1 MMHSG
6 GALVSRPIIAL
17 LALIAACPSVLA
29 QTRPPNVL
37 IIVGDDH
44 SYDVLGAY
52 GSKLAHTPSLD
63 RLAAQGVRFDRA
75 YCNTPICSPSRQSF
89 LCGRY
94 PQTVGVTLLS
104 HALDD
109 SAYTLAHRLREAGY
123 RTGAFGKMHFNSN
136 RSHGFEVFKPESA
149 YHAWD
154 RSHPHRPLPEGLQ
167 ILPPVFRPFQDPARV
182 WLNGINVPFGRYDD
196 DMPGTWYARQAID
209 FIKDNK
215 DRPFFAQIGFNEPH
229 SPFWFPVDFKD
240 RFRPADMTV
249 PKPGPED
256 AGQIPKVFADLT
268 YADKQGIIASYY
280 TSAAFLDS
288 NVGRVLAAIDS
299 LGLAD
304 NTLVIYLGDNGYH
317 LGQHGRFEKHCFF
330 DRAVRVPLVMRLPGR
345 IKPGSTAAL
354 VEFVDLVPTVLDYLG
369 LPADPKTPPPRDLHG
384 HSLRPIVEARRDKV
398 RDAVFS
404 EYRHTEE
411 AMVRTDR
418 YKLIYRTI
426 RALTDWYEPV
436 QPPTGRGVRLYD
448 EINDPEEMH
457 DIAADPANAGVVSD
471 LLDRLAAF
479 YHRFPPRGE
488 TPPQNLSREDFLDWA
503 IAQRNPLTAPA
514 K

>member
-1 MMHSG
+1 
-6 GALVSRPIIAL
+6 VSRPIIAL

-44 SYDVLGAY
+44 TCDGLGAY

-75 YCNTPICSPSRQSF
+75 YCNAPICTPSRQSF

-94 PQTVGVTLLS
+94 PQAVGVTLLT

-109 SAYTLAHRLREAGY
+109 DAFTLADRLYYAGY

-149 YHAWD
+149 WHAWD
-154 RSHPHRPLPEGLQ
+154 ASNPHRPLPGDTAV
-167 ILPPVFRPFQDPARV
+167 LPRWQPFKDPARI
-182 WLNGINVPFGRYDD
+182 WLNGMNLPFGRYDD
-196 DMPGTWYARQAID
+196 EMPGTWYARQAIE
-209 FIKDNK
+209 FMTASK

-229 SPFWFPVDFKD
+229 SPFWFPVDAKD
-240 RFRPADMTV
+240 RFKPADMPV

-256 AGQIPKVFADLT
+256 TGQIPKVFADLT
-268 YADKQGIIASYY
+268 DADKQGIIASYY
-280 TSAAFLDS
+280 TSAAFLDV
-288 NVGRVLAAIDS
+288 NVGRVLAALDS

-330 DRAVRVPLVMRLPGR
+330 ERAVRVPLIMRLPGR
-345 IKPGSTAAL
+345 IKPGVTTPAL
-354 VEFVDLVPTVLDYLG
+354 VEFVDVVPTVLDYLG
-369 LPADPKTPPPRDLHG
+369 LPADRSAPPPRDLHG
-384 HSLRPIVEARRDKV
+384 YSLSPIIEGRRDKV
-398 RDAVFS
+398 CDAVFS

-418 YKLIYRTI
+418 YKLIYRTS
-426 RALTDWYEPV
+426 RAPTDWYEPV
-436 QPPTGRGVRLYD
+436 QPPKGRGIRLYD
-448 EINDPEEMH
+448 EVNDPEEMH
-457 DIAADPANAGVVSD
+457 NIAADPANAAVVSE
-471 LLDRLAAF
+471 LLGRLADF
-479 YHRFPPRGE
+479 YRRFPPGGE
-488 TPPQNLSREDFLDWA
+488 TPPKNLSREDFLDWA
-503 IAQRNPLTAPA
+503 IAQRNPPTAPA